1 MVNYSND
8 ELRWIIVY
16 ATSRLFAST
25 LAVEQNP
32 DGGTKF
38 HCRVPHVLIENA
50 TSSALRLNNIDY
62 SFADLYP
69 VAAPQTPLSP
79 IQLIHQRAQSL
90 CDLWA
95 RLPRLFLSSY
105 FHLIEAVAEEHR
117 VELEERLEGYGGFYQ
132 YRDWMLSAFAPL
144 PRAWLHVPEEVTM
157 PPSQN
162 TFIPIDFVFWT
173 GEKLVAIFMVGTATL
188 TKIQRKYAHRLRE
201 NGVDVCYIPAC
212 AVRRLDQTALK
223 EYLPPSLLSYWIGE
237 PFPSGPYDVP
247 LQIENRTHDADP

>member
-1 MVNYSND
+1 MINYSND
-8 ELRWIIVY
+8 GFQWIIVY

-25 LAVEQNP
+25 FAVEQKP
-32 DGGTKF
+32 DGGTAF

-50 TSSALRLNNIDY
+50 AGSALRLNNIDY
-62 SFADLYP
+62 SFSDRYS

-79 IQLIHQRAQSL
+79 IQFIHQRAQSL

-105 FHLIEAVAEEHR
+105 FHLIEEVVEEHR
-117 VELEERLEGYGGFYQ
+117 VELKERLKGYGGFYQ

-144 PRAWLHVPEEVTM
+144 PRAWLHVPEEVNA
-157 PPSQN
+157 PPSRN

-173 GEKLVAIFMVGTATL
+173 GEKLVAVFMVGTETQ
-188 TKIQRKYAHRLRE
+188 TEIQRKWAHQLRD

-212 AVRRLDQTALK
+212 AVRRPDQTILQK
-223 EYLPPSLLSYWIGE
+223 YLPPSLLTYWIGE
-237 PFPSGPYDVP
+237 PFPSGPYDAP
-247 LQIENRTHDADP
+247 LQIENRTHNADP

>member
-50 TSSALRLNNIDY
+50 TSSAFRLNNIDY

-95 RLPRLFLSSY
+95 RLPKLFLSSLQHKLTLGTL
-105 FHLIEAVAEEHR
+105 FSPSHDPDLWRAHPSV
-117 VELEERLEGYGGFYQ
+117 L
-132 YRDWMLSAFAPL
+132 AP
-144 PRAWLHVPEEVTM
+144 REST
-157 PPSQN
+157 
-162 TFIPIDFVFWT
+162 
-173 GEKLVAIFMVGTATL
+173 
-188 TKIQRKYAHRLRE
+188 YA
-201 NGVDVCYIPAC
+201 
-212 AVRRLDQTALK
+212 
-223 EYLPPSLLSYWIGE
+223 S
-237 PFPSGPYDVP
+237 
-247 LQIENRTHDADP
+247 RT